1 MSVAEIEEIKLTLI
15 SWIEELNDVNT
26 LILIDSV
33 KNSQSKNDWWDDLPE
48 SHKKNIQEG
57 LDDIENGRVM
67 TSEEFWKS
75 FKNG

>member
-15 SWIEELNDVNT
+15 SWIEELDDINT
-26 LILIDSV
+26 LSLIDSV
-33 KNSQSKNDWWDDLPE
+33 KNSHTKGDWWDDLPE
-48 SHKKNIQEG
+48 SHKQNIQEG